1 MARSRLSFSPVP
13 PIELLPMTVT
23 PTSST
28 QWFLSLYQSSIGKK
42 LLTGITGIAM
52 ASFVLIHMLG
62 NLTLLFSAEAFNSY
76 GAWLET
82 VKPLV
87 WSIELILAVAIALH
101 ATLGIQIYLNKR
113 NARPIAYENYMSVNQ
128 QAAGSAEIPS
138 FQTLS
143 SRTMIGTGLT
153 LAAFIVWHLVTFKF
167 GPHYEVMVDGHAVRD
182 LARLVIETFQQPLYT
197 LSYVG
202 LITLLGFHLR
212 HGLWSA
218 LQSVGALG
226 KGMQVAAFGASL
238 VMAVAIAAGFIL
250 LPLTIYFGWV
260 S

>member
-1 MARSRLSFSPVP
+1 
-13 PIELLPMTVT
+13 MTVT
-23 PTSST
+23 PTFTS
-28 QWFLSLYQSSIGKK
+28 QWFLSLYRSSIGKK

-52 ASFVLIHMLG
+52 AGFVLIHMLG
-62 NLTLLFSAEAFNSY
+62 NLTLLFSAEAFNHY

-87 WSIELILAVAIALH
+87 WSIELILALAIALH
-101 ATLGIQIYLNKR
+101 ATLGVQIYLNKQK
-113 NARPIAYENYMSVNQ
+113 ARPIAYESYKSINQPTGNQ
-128 QAAGSAEIPS
+128 QTSNQKSSHQQTGGSAEIPS

-167 GPHYEVMVDGHAVRD
+167 GPRYEVMVDGHAVRD

-197 LSYVG
+197 FSYVG
-202 LITLLGFHLR
+202 LIALLGFHLR

-218 LQSVGALG
+218 LQSLGLLG
-226 KGMQVAAFGASL
+226 KGMQVAAFGTSL
-238 VMAVAIAAGFIL
+238 IVAVAIAAGFIL
-250 LPLTIYFGWV
+250 LPITIYLGWIR
-260 S
+260 